1 MFIFKK
7 HISRRTVLKGA
18 GVTMALPFLEAMV
31 PAATALAQTAA
42 NPKMRAGFFYIPHG
56 AVQHD
61 TKFGPE
67 GDKWTPSGS
76 GASFKLNTIT
86 GPLEPFKK
94 YVSTIG
100 NLDNPAGAGVHTK
113 NPGTWLCCS
122 TPSITIDQMVAKKI
136 GQDTV
141 LPSIEVSAE
150 TTTQQ
155 AAGNGVS
162 TAATVSFRDAN
173 TPLPM
178 EYNPKKVF
186 NSLFGSTTPKER
198 VLNARESDSLLD
210 LILDRTKSFQAQL
223 GAADKVTLDE
233 YLESVR
239 EIERRTSLI
248 ANIDISGMKIP
259 ERPVGKQDDFDKQV
273 DLLFDLLAVA
283 YQADITRVS
292 TFIMVAEG
300 TNQTYNH
307 VGVPESFHPISHHA
321 NDPERIA
328 ALVKIQ
334 TWHMDRFAEFL
345 KKMAAT
351 KDGDGSLLDHSIF
364 LYGSNMGNSDKHS
377 NWPIPTVVVGGGNGK
392 MKLGGQHISPANR
405 IPLANVHL
413 TLLNKFGIEQEKF
426 ADSNGLISE
435 L

>member
-18 GVTMALPFLEAMV
+18 GVSMALPFLEAMV
-31 PAATALAQTAA
+31 PAATAMAQTAA
-42 NPKMRAGFFYIPHG
+42 NPKLRAGFFYIPHG
-56 AVQHD
+56 AVQHE
-61 TKFGPE
+61 TKFGPA

-122 TPSITIDQMVAKKI
+122 TPSITIDQIVAKKI

-141 LPSIEVSAE
+141 LPTLEVSSE

-162 TAATVSFRDAN
+162 TAATVSFRDAS

-210 LILDRTKSFQAQL
+210 LILDRTKSFQSQL
-223 GAADKVTLDE
+223 GAADRVTLDE

-239 EIERRTSLI
+239 EIERRTNLVAS
-248 ANIDISGMKIP
+248 IDISSMKIP
-259 ERPVGKQDDFDKQV
+259 ERPVGVEDNFDKQV
-273 DLLFDLLAVA
+273 DLLFDLIAVA
-283 YQADITRVS
+283 YQADITRVVS
-292 TFIMVAEG
+292 YIMGAEG
-300 TNQTYNH
+300 TNKTYNH

-328 ALVKIQ
+328 SLVKIQ

-351 KDGDGSLLDHSIF
+351 KDGDGSILDHSIF

-392 MKLGGQHISPANR
+392 MKLVGQHIEPKQRS
-405 IPLANVHL
+405 PLANVHL

-426 ADSNGLISE
+426 ADSTGMISE

>member
-42 NPKMRAGFFYIPHG
+42 NPKLRGGFFYIPHG
-56 AVQHD
+56 AVQFD
-61 TKFGPE
+61 TKLGP
-67 GDKWTPSGS
+67 DADRWTPSGS

-122 TPSITIDQMVAKKI
+122 NPSATIDQIVAKKI
-136 GQDTV
+136 SNDTA
-141 LPSIEVSAE
+141 LPTLEVSSE

-162 TAATVSFRDAN
+162 TAATISFRDAN

-210 LILDRTKSFQAQL
+210 LILDRTKSFQNEL
-223 GAADKVTLDE
+223 GAGDRATLDE
-233 YLESVR
+233 YLQSVR
-239 EIERRTSLI
+239 EIERRTQII
-248 ANIDISGMKIP
+248 ASTDISSMKIP
-259 ERPVGKQDDFDKQV
+259 ERPVGPEDNFDKQV
-273 DLLFDLLAVA
+273 ELLFDLIAIA
-283 YQADITRVS
+283 YQADITRVVS
-292 TFIMVAEG
+292 YIMVAEG
-300 TNQTYNH
+300 TNKTYNH

-328 ALVKIQ
+328 SLVKIQ
-334 TWHMDRFAEFL
+334 TWHMTAFAEFL

-351 KDGDGSLLDHSIF
+351 KDGDGSILDHSIF

-392 MKLGGQHISPANR
+392 MKLGGQHIAPAQR
-405 IPLANVHL
+405 SPLANVHL
-413 TLLNKFGIEQEKF
+413 TLLNKFGIEQDKF
-426 ADSNGLISE
+426 ADSTGMFSE

>member
-1 MFIFKK
+1 
-7 HISRRTVLKGA
+7 
-18 GVTMALPFLEAMV
+18 
-31 PAATALAQTAA
+31 
-42 NPKMRAGFFYIPHG
+42 
-56 AVQHD
+56 
-61 TKFGPE
+61 
-67 GDKWTPSGS
+67 
-76 GASFKLNTIT
+76 
-86 GPLEPFKK
+86 
-94 YVSTIG
+94 
-100 NLDNPAGAGVHTK
+100 
-113 NPGTWLCCS
+113 
-122 TPSITIDQMVAKKI
+122 MVAKKI

>member
-141 LPSIEVSAE
+141 LPSVEVSAE